1 MTAKL
6 TCPLDAWDPWGPQQ
20 DVNSV
25 KVLNKVLDDEA
36 PDLVVLNGDLITG
49 ENAFVQNST
58 VYLDQIVEPFVQ
70 RGLSWASTY
79 GNHDSDL
86 NISSAAIYEREKSY
100 LNSRTSRMVPGRN
113 AGVSNYY
120 LPVYAQ
126 NCTTCN
132 CAPELLLW
140 FFDSRGGFYYQ
151 EFQPDGSRV
160 GQPGWVDTSVVEWFE
175 QKNAK
180 IAKKF
185 DRVIPSLAFVHIP
198 PFIFQAIQTENGRNS
213 IHPNYHPG
221 INDDYPLATQAQGWC
236 PDGRNDGSCQ
246 YGGQDLPFMQAIAS
260 TPGLIGVFSGHD
272 HGDTWCHKWEG
283 MIPGVPVPGN
293 GINLCFGQHSGY
305 GGYGNWIRGARQIR
319 VSQKALQD
327 SREVETWIRLESSD
341 VVGSV
346 TLNATFGEDSY
357 PATPNDMTYC
367 PTCNYTVITPHPRKK
382 TLGASTEQSHGQW
395 LQSVL

>member
-1 MTAKL
+1 
-6 TCPLDAWDPWGPQQ
+6 
-20 DVNSV
+20 
-25 KVLNKVLDDEA
+25 
-36 PDLVVLNGDLITG
+36 
-49 ENAFVQNST
+49 
-58 VYLDQIVEPFVQ
+58 
-70 RGLSWASTY
+70 
-79 GNHDSDL
+79 
-86 NISSAAIYEREKSY
+86 
-100 LNSRTSRMVPGRN
+100 
-113 AGVSNYY
+113 
-120 LPVYAQ
+120 
-126 NCTTCN
+126 
-132 CAPELLLW
+132 
-140 FFDSRGGFYYQ
+140 
-151 EFQPDGSRV
+151 
-160 GQPGWVDTSVVEWFE
+160 
-175 QKNAK
+175 
-180 IAKKF
+180 
-185 DRVIPSLAFVHIP
+185 
-198 PFIFQAIQTENGRNS
+198 
-213 IHPNYHPG
+213 
-221 INDDYPLATQAQGWC
+221 
-236 PDGRNDGSCQ
+236 
-246 YGGQDLPFMQAIAS
+246 MQAIAS